1 MKTATKTILALC
13 VLVTLNGCAALVIGG
28 AAVGANSLANHR
40 STGAQTDDEV
50 MELRIKNNAMRSIR
64 QYNSNSEASMSVVS
78 YNRKILL
85 VGQVQNES
93 EKQLVEQVARSEK
106 NAESVYNYIQVAPV
120 KRTLANVN
128 YDTWI
133 TSKVRSRLLTIKGV
147 YAGQVKVV
155 TYNSVVY
162 VMGLLTPEQQNAVV
176 ERIRTTVGVQ
186 QVVTLFENYQEN
198 I

>member
-1 MKTATKTILALC
+1 M
-13 VLVTLNGCAALVIGG
+13 
-28 AAVGANSLANHR
+28 
-40 STGAQTDDEV
+40 
-50 MELRIKNNAMRSIR
+50 
-64 QYNSNSEASMSVVS
+64 
-78 YNRKILL
+78 
-85 VGQVQNES
+85 
-93 EKQLVEQVARSEK
+93 ARSEK

>member
-1 MKTATKTILALC
+1 
-13 VLVTLNGCAALVIGG
+13 
-28 AAVGANSLANHR
+28 
-40 STGAQTDDEV
+40 
-50 MELRIKNNAMRSIR
+50 MRSIR

>member
-13 VLVTLNGCAALVIGG
+13 VLITLNGCAALVIGG
-28 AAVGANSLANHR
+28 AVVGANSLANHR

-64 QYNSNSEASMSVVS
+64 QYNSNGEASMSVVS